1 VLSKS
6 YPRLKLKLLS
16 TMEQLENQGDDTIL
30 QQCEMSFRNFK
41 KLPRKIRFL
50 VWETALSTPQVVMV
64 EMSSYTGEGIKFK
77 EGVRPISSHSP
88 LLRVNKES
96 RGIATSVLERYL
108 CPNYGLTR
116 IFANLQIDIIWC
128 VNFAVNDWMLFLKH
142 SDLAMTKAT
151 KNSLGWSGL
160 RRLGT
165 PYVIWHRLFETY
177 TVEANGTLMH
187 IMKNLWGLGVRE
199 LFMVVLED
207 LEEKDLPHAD
217 VKLAQ
222 LSQTDIEGLYNGYTN
237 PHFKR
242 HLRSAEGIGRS
253 MRQFVKE
260 IQKEALDEISSKR
273 KYHIVRLVSSELTL
287 ISDIGEEELQSP
299 ANIRLADS
307 IGWTAPDFRILVA
320 KSAKSRERNR
330 IGTRAFLED

>member
-1 VLSKS
+1 
-6 YPRLKLKLLS
+6 
-16 TMEQLENQGDDTIL
+16 MEQLESHGDDAIL
-30 QQCEMSFRNFK
+30 QRSEMSFRNFK
-41 KLPRKIRFL
+41 ELPRKVRLLI
-50 VWETALSTPQVVMV
+50 WETALNIPQVVIV
-64 EMSSYTGEGIKFK
+64 EMSSYTGEGIKFE

-96 RGIATSVLERYL
+96 RGIATSVLARYR

-116 IFANLQIDIIWC
+116 ISANLQVDIIWC

-151 KNSLGWSGL
+151 KNNLGWSGL
-160 RRLGT
+160 RRLAT

-177 TVEANGTLMH
+177 TMEANGTLMH

-222 LSQTDIEGLYNGYTN
+222 LSQTDMEGLYNGYTN

-273 KYHIVRLVSSELTL
+273 KYRIVRPVSSELTL
-287 ISDIGEEELQSP
+287 ILDIGEEELQSP

-320 KSAKSRERNR
+320 KSAKSVERNR
-330 IGTRAFLED
+330 IGTRAFLEDQRLAGCMEMKARKV

>member
-1 VLSKS
+1 
-6 YPRLKLKLLS
+6 
-16 TMEQLENQGDDTIL
+16 MEQLGSHGDDAIL
-30 QQCEMSFRNFK
+30 QQSEMPFRNFK
-41 KLPRKIRFL
+41 ELPRKVRLLI
-50 VWETALSTPQVVMV
+50 WETALNTPQVVMV
-64 EMSSYTGEGIKFK
+64 EMSSYTGEGIKFE

-96 RGIATSVLERYL
+96 RGIATSVLARYR

-116 IFANLQIDIIWC
+116 IIANLQVDIIWC
-128 VNFAVNDWMLFLKH
+128 ANFAVNDWMLFLKH
-142 SDLAMTKAT
+142 SDLAMTKAA
-151 KNSLGWSGL
+151 KNSLGWSRL
-160 RRLGT
+160 RRLAT
-165 PYVIWHRLFETY
+165 PYVIWHLLFETY
-177 TVEANGTLMH
+177 TVETNGTLMH

-199 LFMVVLED
+199 IFMVVLEE

-222 LSQTDIEGLYNGYTN
+222 LSQAGLEGLYNGYTN

-253 MRQFVKE
+253 MKQFVKE

-273 KYHIVRLVSSELTL
+273 RCRIVKLVLIELTL

-307 IGWTAPDFRILVA
+307 IGWTALDFRILIA
-320 KSAKSRERNR
+320 KSAKSLERNR
-330 IGTRAFLED
+330 IGPRAFLEE

>member
-1 VLSKS
+1 
-6 YPRLKLKLLS
+6 
-16 TMEQLENQGDDTIL
+16 MEQLESHGDDAIL
-30 QQCEMSFRNFK
+30 QRSEMSFRNFK
-41 KLPRKIRFL
+41 ELPRKVRLLI
-50 VWETALSTPQVVMV
+50 WETALNIPQVVIV
-64 EMSSYTGEGIKFK
+64 EMSSYTGEGIKFE

-96 RGIATSVLERYL
+96 RGIATSVLARYR

-116 IFANLQIDIIWC
+116 ISANLQVDIIWC

-151 KNSLGWSGL
+151 KNNLGWSRL
-160 RRLGT
+160 RRLVT

-177 TVEANGTLMH
+177 TVEVNGTLMH

-199 LFMVVLED
+199 IFMVVLEE

-222 LSQTDIEGLYNGYTN
+222 LSQTGLEDLYNGYTN

-253 MRQFVKE
+253 MKQFVKE
-260 IQKEALDEISSKR
+260 IQKEALDEIRSKR
-273 KYHIVRLVSSELTL
+273 RCRIVRLVLSELTL

-307 IGWTAPDFRILVA
+307 IGWTAPDFRILIA
-320 KSAKSRERNR
+320 KSAKSLERNR
-330 IGTRAFLED
+330 VGPRAFLED